1 MSPTSYR
8 CSTSR
13 CLDGKVTP
21 ILVPNQVYWG
31 GYVIRGRVKTYLKIQ
46 PKYKY
51 GLIKP
56 GLTIISIQEK
66 EETTSLNVRQYSV
79 HLQIN

>member
-1 MSPTSYR
+1 MHF
-8 CSTSR
+8 
-13 CLDGKVTP
+13 
-21 ILVPNQVYWG
+21 NQVYWG